1 VARARVLGLLQ
12 EAHNDIDVNVALALL
27 AQLPTGYIPEP
38 ERASLPAYSRP
49 GLEPDPDFIGREAE
63 LLALAAEL
71 KEGRAVAIGQP
82 VAISGIAGIGKSSLA
97 SAFLYRY
104 GRYFAGGV
112 FWLSFADP
120 ANIPAEIANAGSRLN
135 LPGFEFLDLPEKVA
149 RTVREWEGPLP
160 RLLIFDN
167 CEDEHL
173 VDLYMPVGGGRRI
186 LITSRNVA
194 WTASRNLHTLHLQT
208 LPRPDGV
215 TYLRKMAARLAHDE
229 AGAIAGELG
238 DFPLALHLAGSFL
251 RRYQHVSADAY
262 FGELRRKNPLEHP
275 SLQGRGTGSSPTHHE
290 QHVHVTFLIS
300 LERLNPADAVDMVA
314 HDLLRRAACFAPGE
328 PIPRPLLFAT
338 LPPENCEEPY
348 QALDFEDA
356 LLRLLAL
363 GLLEP
368 ASEDFAS
375 ASIVCSSSS
384 FSTSV
389 SKMMYRLR

>member
-1 VARARVLGLLQ
+1 VASRVKEQWETGLQEPLTARELEILWLIARGFSNREIGERLFIAIETVKWYNKGLFPKLGVTRRTQAVARARVLGLLQ

-71 KEGRAVAIGQP
+71 KDGRAVAIGQP

-186 LITSRNVA
+186 LITSLM
-194 WTASRNLHTLHLQT
+194 SPGL
-208 LPRPDGV
+208 
-215 TYLRKMAARLAHDE
+215 
-229 AGAIAGELG
+229 
-238 DFPLALHLAGSFL
+238 
-251 RRYQHVSADAY
+251 
-262 FGELRRKNPLEHP
+262 PLETCIP
-275 SLQGRGTGSSPTHHE
+275 FICRPYPGRT
-290 QHVHVTFLIS
+290 
-300 LERLNPADAVDMVA
+300 A
-314 HDLLRRAACFAPGE
+314 
-328 PIPRPLLFAT
+328 
-338 LPPENCEEPY
+338 
-348 QALDFEDA
+348 
-356 LLRLLAL
+356 
-363 GLLEP
+363 
-368 ASEDFAS
+368 
-375 ASIVCSSSS
+375 
-384 FSTSV
+384 
-389 SKMMYRLR
+389 